1 VAQFAAAYR
10 LSRAAGFDNINIDLI
25 LGLPGETADDVRYT
39 MDEISKLDPVGVTV
53 HTLAIKRASELKK
66 TLTDNDVA
74 LAEEMERMLEI
85 SSAACREMGLLPY
98 YMYRQKN
105 SSGNFENVGYAKP
118 GYECVYNVQ
127 IMGERQTILAAGA
140 GAVSKIVSLAE
151 NRLERVFNVKN
162 VDEYIQRIDE
172 MLERK
177 QKGVLL

>member
-1 VAQFAAAYR
+1 LA
-10 LSRAAGFDNINIDLI
+10 
-25 LGLPGETADDVRYT
+25 
-39 MDEISKLDPVGVTV
+39 KLEPVSITV

-66 TLTDNDVA
+66 ILPDPRENDNPAETGDRLRIA
-74 LAEEMERMLEI
+74 TAEEMEKMLEI
-85 SSAACREMGLLPY
+85 SSDACRAMGMNPY

-118 GYECVYNVQ
+118 GYECIYNVQ

-140 GAVSKIVSLAE
+140 GAVSKIVLLAE

-162 VDEYIQRIDE
+162 VDEYITRINE

-177 QKGVLL
+177 ARGVIL